1 MLLHNN
7 VAPGRVRSDLP
18 CQMLFIQD
26 FDYEEV
32 YPLFESISNSL
43 SGLTIYR
50 NILRDSIIHELK
62 VMADYGL
69 DFGAK
74 PQQAIESYHKL
85 AFAIHQKGCSF
96 QEHLIKLL
104 LHDDNPFSQEAEW
117 CPHQEIKVSLKKAAE
132 QDLAILHEIFQ
143 LDINT
148 LAGKLGVNSDIMPWR
163 IHLEDTNTGT
173 MEHKLNTAA
182 NWPAQIDA
190 LIKHYSSHSRGC
202 LSSYKALRWDGRELV
217 GIEYPDPVLLE
228 DLLGYHSQKKA
239 LCCNTENFLHGFPAN
254 NALIYGSRGTG
265 KSTMVK
271 ALLNEYADSRLRL
284 IEVRRE
290 QIQDLPQVVSILRKY
305 SVKSIVFVD
314 DLSFED
320 YETEY
325 KGLKA
330 VMEGSLESRP
340 SNVLI
345 YATSNRRHLV
355 REFFSDRGK
364 VTDEIHAHDTMQEK
378 LSLADRFGLTIT
390 FPTPDQKLYLEI
402 VEKYAKERA
411 LEIDAELLRRRA
423 LEWEKHHH
431 GPSGRTARQF
441 VDSLGQGL

>member
-1 MLLHNN
+1 MFE
-7 VAPGRVRSDLP
+7 
-18 CQMLFIQD
+18 FICNR
-26 FDYEEV
+26 
-32 YPLFESISNSL
+32 LA
-43 SGLTIYR
+43 GLTIYR
-50 NILRDSIIHELK
+50 NILQDSIVHELK
-62 VMADYGL
+62 VLANHSI
-69 DFGAK
+69 DFGEK
-74 PQQAIESYHKL
+74 SRQTIESYHKL
-85 AFAIHQKGCSF
+85 AFLIYQGDCSF
-96 QEHLIKLL
+96 QEHLIKLI

-117 CPHQEIKVSLKKAAE
+117 CPEQDIKVSLKKAAE
-132 QDLAILHEIFQ
+132 QDLAILHEIFH
-143 LDINT
+143 LDIRT

-163 IHLEDTNTGT
+163 MHSEDTNTES

-182 NWPAQIDA
+182 NWPAQIDTLA
-190 LIKHYSSHSRGC
+190 KHYSRYSRGR

-217 GIEYPDPVLLE
+217 GVEYPDPVRLD
-228 DLLGYHSQKKA
+228 DLVGYDLQKNE
-239 LCCNTENFLHGFPAN
+239 LCRNTEIFLNGFPAN

-284 IEVRRE
+284 VEVRRE
-290 QIQDLPQVVSILRKY
+290 QIKDLPQVVSILRKY

-340 SNVLI
+340 GNVLI

-378 LSLADRFGLTIT
+378 LSLADRFGLTVT

-402 VEKYAKERA
+402 VEKYVKERPLA
-411 LEIDAELLRRRA
+411 IDAELLRRKA
-423 LEWEKHHH
+423 LEWEKLHH

-441 VDSLGQGL
+441 VDSLGTRL